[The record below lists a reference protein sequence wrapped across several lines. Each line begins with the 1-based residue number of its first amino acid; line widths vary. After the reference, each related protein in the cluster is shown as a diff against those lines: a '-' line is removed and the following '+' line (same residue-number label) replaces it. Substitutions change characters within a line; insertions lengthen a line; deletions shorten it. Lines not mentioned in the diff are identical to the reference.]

1 MRIPKLPPPSA
12 DTDYS
17 KKSVGRP
24 RTNYTKALYEPASNP
39 VGRPKKNKVPDDTPK
54 RPVGRPRK
62 NPIKEPKPPK
72 VKAPK
77 KVSVKAPPKVSV
89 KAPPK
94 VSIPKPKPAPSVP
107 RITKQAFFDYLDD
120 ETDNVGT
127 NITFANVKNASK
139 DFLEAIGAD
148 MIELFNEIAPEMK
161 GVVPPSM
168 VAKNSPPKEQ
178 KKRVVE
184 FMKVYNKLPDIRKE
198 AIKSFMN
205 LNKLSTGEIIALMK
219 KKNPHINVGGLD
231 KRDLIKR
238 YLEMK

>member
-1 MRIPKLPPPSA
+1 MRIPKLPPTPQ

-39 VGRPKKNKVPDDTPK
+39 VGRPKKNKVPDDKPK

-72 VKAPK
+72 VKAPPK
-77 KVSVKAPPKVSV
+77 ASVKAPAKVSVKAPPKVSV
-89 KAPPK
+89 
-94 VSIPKPKPAPSVP
+94 PKPKPAPSVP
-107 RITKQAFFDYLDD
+107 RITPQAFFDYLDD
-120 ETDNVGT
+120 ETDNVGA
-127 NITFANVKNASK
+127 NITFANVKKASAE
-139 DFLEAIGAD
+139 FLDGIGAD
-148 MIELFNEIAPEMK
+148 MIELFNEIVPEMK
-161 GVVPPSM
+161 GIVPPSM

-178 KKRVVE
+178 KKKVE
-184 FMKVYNKLPDIRKE
+184 AFMTAYKKLPDTRKE
-198 AIKSFMN
+198 AIQSFMN
-205 LNKLSTGEIIALMK
+205 LNKLSTAEIIALMK